1 MNGSKLDWFAAKG
14 ALTPQDVTP
23 WQTFSGKGM
32 RFELEA
38 YDWNGTAHVSH
49 LSMRGMFG
57 LMKMDTLIC
66 TPYTKDMPLFSYDF
80 ISAFGRK
87 TLLLEA
93 YDTLVGSVDLST
105 MTAVKEQ
112 YSDLKDKTMR
122 PAWYDRLKLPPT
134 VCKTG
139 NGARLEVMAE
149 QMLKAYIDLFATA
162 RDIDRA
168 VKNER
173 NSVYV
178 EGLINDGPTY
188 RAVSRMIGAEDAK
201 TLFRQC
207 LFGTCCIAETKQQ

>member
-14 ALTPQDVTP
+14 TLTPQDVTP
-23 WQTFSGKGM
+23 WLTFSGRGM

-38 YDWNGTAHVSH
+38 YDWNGVAHVSH
-49 LSMRGMFG
+49 LSMRGLFG

-66 TPYTKDMPLFSYDF
+66 TPYAKDMPLFSYDF

-87 TLLLEA
+87 TLLLET
-93 YDTLVGSVDLST
+93 YDTLVDSVELST

-112 YSDLKDKTMR
+112 YRDLQDKAMR

-134 VCKTG
+134 VSKTG
-139 NGARLEVMAE
+139 RGARLEVMAE
-149 QMLKAYIDLFATA
+149 QMLKAYIDLFSTA

-173 NSVYV
+173 NS
-178 EGLINDGPTY
+178 L
-188 RAVSRMIGAEDAK
+188 RM
-201 TLFRQC
+201 L
-207 LFGTCCIAETKQQ
+207 GTAW

>member
-1 MNGSKLDWFAAKG
+1 MNGSKLDWFAAQG
-14 ALTPQDVTP
+14 SLTPQDVTP
-23 WQTFSGKGM
+23 WQTFSGRGM

-38 YDWNGTAHVSH
+38 YDWNGVAHVSH
-49 LSMRGMFG
+49 LSMRGLFG

-66 TPYTKDMPLFSYDF
+66 TPYAKDMPLFSYDF

-87 TLLLEA
+87 TLLLET

-112 YSDLKDKTMR
+112 YGDLKDKTMR
-122 PAWYDRLKLPPT
+122 PAWFDRLKLPPT
-134 VCKTG
+134 VCKAG
-139 NGARLEVMAE
+139 NGARLEAMTE
-149 QMLKAYIDLFATA
+149 QMLSAYIGLFATA
-162 RDIDRA
+162 QDIDRA

-173 NSVYV
+173 NSAYV

-188 RAVSRMIGAEDAK
+188 RAVSKMIGPEDAK

-207 LFGTCCIAETKQQ
+207 LFGTCCTAEMKQQ

>member
-1 MNGSKLDWFAAKG
+1 MLKEYMLEKLEKEYRLEKRDLGDYAKISKFVVNFINEAWRVEGVGNLFAMDMSA
-14 ALTPQDVTP
+14 
-23 WQTFSGKGM
+23 
-32 RFELEA
+32 
-38 YDWNGTAHVSH
+38 
-49 LSMRGMFG
+49 MFG

-66 TPYTKDMPLFSYDF
+66 TPYAKDMPLFSYDF

-87 TLLLEA
+87 TLLLET

-112 YSDLKDKTMR
+112 YRDLKDKTMR

-134 VCKTG
+134 VSKTG
-139 NGARLEVMAE
+139 HGARLEVMAE
-149 QMLKAYIDLFATA
+149 RMLKAYIDLFSTA

-173 NSVYV
+173 NSAYV

-207 LFGTCCIAETKQQ
+207 LFGTAIV

>member
-1 MNGSKLDWFAAKG
+1 
-14 ALTPQDVTP
+14 
-23 WQTFSGKGM
+23 M

-49 LSMRGMFG
+49 LSMRGLFG

-66 TPYTKDMPLFSYDF
+66 TPYAKDMPLFSYDL

-87 TLLLEA
+87 TLLLET

-112 YSDLKDKTMR
+112 YSDLKDKATR
-122 PAWYDRLKLPPT
+122 PAWFDRLKLPPT

-139 NGARLEVMAE
+139 NGARLEAMTE
-149 QMLKAYIDLFATA
+149 QMLRAYIDLFATA

-173 NSVYV
+173 NSAYV

-188 RAVSRMIGAEDAK
+188 RAVSKMICPEDAK

-207 LFGTCCIAETKQQ
+207 LFGTAIV

>member
-1 MNGSKLDWFAAKG
+1 MVCRQGDFDAPRRDAVADVLRQGDAVRVGGLRLERHRPRVASEHVRSVRTDEDRHAHLH
-14 ALTPQDVTP
+14 ALRQ
-23 WQTFSGKGM
+23 
-32 RFELEA
+32 R
-38 YDWNGTAHVSH
+38 H
-49 LSMRGMFG
+49 
-57 LMKMDTLIC
+57 
-66 TPYTKDMPLFSYDF
+66 PLFSYDF
-80 ISAFGRK
+80 ISAFVRK
-87 TLLLEA
+87 TLLLET

-139 NGARLEVMAE
+139 NGARLEVMTE
-149 QMLKAYIDLFATA
+149 RMLKAYIDLFATA
-162 RDIDRA
+162 RDIDSA

-173 NSVYV
+173 NSAYV

-207 LFGTCCIAETKQQ
+207 LFGTAIV